1 MEKLWTRAEVADYLR
16 ISEHDVEQLVRQKQL
31 TGYRLGGKFLRFRPD
46 EVKALP
52 VAIAPPPSGAS
63 VTLVQPGPRPWWRRL
78 RDALYFYD
86 FYILSSALLVC
97 LVLYLI
103 ASS

>member
-1 MEKLWTRAEVADYLR
+1 MEKLLTTAEVAECLR
-16 ISEHDVEQLVRQKQL
+16 LSEGEVEQLVRRGRL

-46 EVKALP
+46 EVKGLQES
-52 VAIAPPPSGAS
+52 IAPRAPLPSTTRLAPR
-63 VTLVQPGPRPWWRRL
+63 LRPWHARL
-78 RDALYFYD
+78 RDTLYFYD
-86 FYILSSALLVC
+86 FYILSSALLAC

>member
-1 MEKLWTRAEVADYLR
+1 MEKLWTTAEVAACLR
-16 ISEHDVEQLVRQKQL
+16 ISEGEVEQLVRQGTL

-46 EVKALP
+46 EVKALQGL
-52 VAIAPPPSGAS
+52 VAPPANAAPAT
-63 VTLVQPGPRPWWRRL
+63 VTALRPRPWQARL
-78 RDALYFYD
+78 RDTLYFYD

-97 LVLYLI
+97 LALYLI